1 MYLYESH
8 LGGLYTTEDIRS
20 YDELYCETCGDSD
33 WELGEFETLEEFWNL
48 ISDEMSID
56 GSGGLSLQYIFPIID
71 NLFDYSFLVNYE
83 NEHHQDNELC
93 CNSDHDILH
102 QIKDAI
108 VEEQK
113 NKCVK
118 E

>member
-1 MYLYESH
+1 MEVV
-8 LGGLYTTEDIRS
+8 GLV
-20 YDELYCETCGDSD
+20 
-33 WELGEFETLEEFWNL
+33 FN
-48 ISDEMSID
+48 
-56 GSGGLSLQYIFPIID
+56 IFSPIID
-71 NLFDYSFLVNYE
+71 NLFDYSFVVNYE

-93 CNSDHDILH
+93 CNSEHDILH

>member
-8 LGGLYTTEDIRS
+8 LGGLYITEDIRS

-48 ISDEMSID
+48 ISDEVSID

-83 NEHHQDNELC
+83 NEYHQDNELC
-93 CNSDHDILH
+93 CNSDHDIIH
-102 QIKDAI
+102 QIKEAI
-108 VEEQK
+108 VKEQK